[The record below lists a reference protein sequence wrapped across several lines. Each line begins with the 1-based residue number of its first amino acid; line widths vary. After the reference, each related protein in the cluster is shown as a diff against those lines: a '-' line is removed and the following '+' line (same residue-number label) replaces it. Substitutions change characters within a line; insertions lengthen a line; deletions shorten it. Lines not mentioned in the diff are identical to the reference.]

1 MYDLLNNL
9 NSDKTCGDCPPNAMC
24 DEDGDACVCKPG
36 YEAVGGEMLVCE
48 EKGATSALSRLPF
61 YFHMKTLFI
70 KKKTT
75 K

>member
-1 MYDLLNNL
+1 MYELLNNL

-48 EKGATSALSRLPF
+48 EKGAISLLLRLPV
-61 YFHMKTLFI
+61 YFHMEALFI
-70 KKKTT
+70 KKT